1 MLLSRVPHL
10 DIALGTYQRPDGQKF
25 ILTARLFELPAEYE
39 YWQATYD
46 GEHDQWGHVRFVLTV
61 PKKTSSSVEFARA
74 IVTGSALEQVKK
86 CLNSATDKGRDLA
99 PCFALDG
106 WVLI

>member
-1 MLLSRVPHL
+1 MQLREVPQH
-10 DIALGTYQRPDGQKF
+10 DISLGTHQRADGQRFK
-25 ILTARLFELPAEYE
+25 LTARLFELPAEYD

-46 GEHDQWGHVRFVLTV
+46 AKHDEWGHLRFVLTV
-61 PKKTSSSVEFARA
+61 PKKIAATLDFARA
-74 IVTGSALEQVKK
+74 IVSGAASEQVKS
-86 CLNSATDKGRDLA
+86 CLNSATQNGRDLV

>member
-1 MLLSRVPHL
+1 MQLGRVPQH
-10 DIALGTYQRPDGQKF
+10 DILLGTYRSVDGQQF
-25 ILTARLFELPAEYE
+25 ELTARLFEFPAEYD

-46 GEHDQWGHVRFVLTV
+46 AEHDHWGHMRFVLTV
-61 PKKTSSSVEFARA
+61 PKKIASTLDLARA
-74 IVTGSALEQVKK
+74 IVAGSALDQVKS
-86 CLNSATDKGRDLA
+86 CLNNATDKGRDLA

>member
-1 MLLSRVPHL
+1 M
-10 DIALGTYQRPDGQKF
+10 
-25 ILTARLFELPAEYE
+25 
-39 YWQATYD
+39 
-46 GEHDQWGHVRFVLTV
+46 RFVLTV
-61 PKKTSSSVEFARA
+61 PKKIASSLDFARA
-74 IVTGSALEQVKK
+74 IVAGSALDQVKA

>member
-1 MLLSRVPHL
+1 MLLGKVPHHE
-10 DIALGTYQRPDGQKF
+10 IALGTYQRADGQKF
-25 ILTARLFELPAEYE
+25 KLTARLFELPAEYD

-46 GEHDQWGHVRFVLTV
+46 GEHDQWGHMRFVLTV
-61 PKKTSSSVEFARA
+61 PKKIASSLDFARA
-74 IVTGSALEQVKK
+74 IVAGSALDQVKA

-99 PCFALDG
+99 PCVALDG